1 MYDPSKRFLTLVL
14 ALGIVVLAVAI
25 AVGERMGD
33 RVLGQATEKR
43 LTNISPITITPAP
56 NPTTAPYGPDW
67 KQSQVLSAASDP
79 GFPDPRVPPVAI
91 PTPAPAPSIAPD
103 QSTIPQ
109 GRGTPRPTPTPT
121 PNLNLPIWRR
131 SRPLP
136 PPSAGSRPGLLTPA
150 PAATGSPQSASSP
163 QP

>member
-1 MYDPSKRFLTLVL
+1 MNDPSKRFITLVL
-14 ALGIVVLAVAI
+14 ALGIVVLGVAI
-25 AVGERMGD
+25 AVGESMGD

-67 KQSQVLSAASDP
+67 KRSQVLAAASDP

-91 PTPAPAPSIAPD
+91 PTAAPAPSAAPD
-103 QSTIPQ
+103 QRGAPQ
-109 GRGTPRPTPTPT
+109 GRQTPHPTPT

-131 SRPLP
+131 TRPLP
-136 PPSAGSRPGLLTPA
+136 VPSAAAPAAGLLTPA
-150 PAATGSPQSASSP
+150 PGSSASPAPKSST